1 MIRGIKL
8 VGFQSHVDT
17 SINLTEGLNVITG
30 PSDSGKTAVIRA
42 VRWLALNEPQGDA
55 VVNQSVGY
63 AQVTIITDT
72 GVVTKVRNKG
82 KVRYEINIDG
92 ENISYDKSEIPQEV
106 YRILGINK
114 TSFGDVEVV
123 LPFAFQLDA
132 PFLISSP
139 ASFGGKVLGKICNA
153 DTVELAVKKSSRE
166 VSQANDAKR
175 QAEKTIEETNLA
187 LQSYENLQEVE
198 QRLQQCRELVTD
210 IEKGIVNRDTLSKLH
225 NSYIAAY
232 EKLNAVRDTVHLLSE
247 IPQRAEELSALE
259 LHAVRYNR
267 LLNLYSKYNATNKHL
282 NSIQNVINKT
292 RTFEQATLCLAFID
306 EVTSRLKR
314 LQPLREVYK
323 NNETKLK
330 ALREKI
336 NVSRGVEVWLE
347 LLDALHATQERL
359 NRITALRNAYANILN
374 AIKANADE
382 ITKHKQAVDTIQA
395 EWDKIDVCPLCER
408 PMKGEKYE

>member
-42 VRWLALNEPQGDA
+42 VRWVALNEPQGDA

-175 QAEKTIEETNLA
+175 QAEKTIEETKLA

-247 IPQRAEELSALE
+247 IPQRAEEVSALE
-259 LHAVRYNR
+259 LQAVRYNR
-267 LLNLYSKYNATNKHL
+267 LLTLYSKYSATNKHL
-282 NSIQNVINKT
+282 NSVQNIINKT
-292 RTFEQATLCLAFID
+292 RTFEQATLCLEFIE
-306 EVTSRLKR
+306 EVRKR
-314 LQPLREVYK
+314 LQRLQSLREAYK

-330 ALREKI
+330 ALRDKI
-336 NVSRGVEVWLE
+336 NVSRGVEAGLE

-382 ITKHKQAVDTIQA
+382 ITKHKQAVDTLQA

-408 PMKGEKYE
+408 PMKGDE

>member
-8 VGFQSHVDT
+8 VGFQSHIDT

-30 PSDSGKTAVIRA
+30 PSDSGKTAIIRA
-42 VRWLALNEPQGDA
+42 VRWVALNEPQGGA

-166 VSQANDAKR
+166 VSQANEAKR
-175 QAEKTIEETNLA
+175 QTEKTIEETKLA

-198 QRLQQCRELVTD
+198 QRLQQCRELVTG

-225 NSYIAAY
+225 SSYISAY

-247 IPQRAEELSALE
+247 IPQRAEEVSALE

-267 LLNLYSKYNATNKHL
+267 LLNLYSKYNAANSHL
-282 NSIQNVINKT
+282 NSVQNVINKT
-292 RTFEQATLCLAFID
+292 QTFEQATLCLEFIE
-306 EVTSRLKR
+306 EVRKR
-314 LQPLREVYK
+314 LQRLQSLREVYK

-336 NVSRGVEVWLE
+336 NVSRGVEAGLE

-382 ITKHKQAVDTIQA
+382 ITNYKQAVDTLQG

-408 PMKGEKYE
+408 PMKGDK

>member
-259 LHAVRYNR
+259 LHAVRHNR

-292 RTFEQATLCLAFID
+292 QHVEQATLCVEFVE

-314 LQPLREVYK
+314 LQSLREVYK

-336 NVSRGVEVWLE
+336 NVSRGVEVGLE

-382 ITKHKQAVDTIQA
+382 ITKHKQAVDTLQA

-408 PMKGEKYE
+408 PMKGEK

>member
-42 VRWLALNEPQGDA
+42 IRWVALNEPQGDA

-153 DTVELAVKKSSRE
+153 DTVELAVKKSSRA

-175 QAEKTIEETNLA
+175 QAEKTIEETKLA
-187 LQSYENLQEVE
+187 LQSYDNLQEVE
-198 QRLQQCRELVTD
+198 QQLQQCRELVIG

-267 LLNLYSKYNATNKHL
+267 LLNLYSKYNATNKQL
-282 NSIQNVINKT
+282 NSVQNVINKT
-292 RTFEQATLCLAFID
+292 RTFEQATLCLEFIE
-306 EVTSRLKR
+306 EVRKR
-314 LQPLREVYK
+314 LQRLQSLREVYK

-336 NVSRGVEVWLE
+336 NVSRGVEAGLE

-382 ITKHKQAVDTIQA
+382 ITKHKQAVDTLQA

-408 PMKGEKYE
+408 PMKGDK

>member
-292 RTFEQATLCLAFID
+292 QHVEQATLCLNFID

>member
-42 VRWLALNEPQGDA
+42 VRWVALNEPQGDA

-123 LPFAFQLDA
+123 LPFSFQLDA

-166 VSQANDAKR
+166 VSQANEAKR
-175 QAEKTIEETNLA
+175 QAEKTIEETKLA

-198 QRLQQCRELVTD
+198 QRLQQCRELVTG
-210 IEKGIVNRDTLSKLH
+210 IENGIVNHDTLSKLH
-225 NSYIAAY
+225 SSYIAAY
-232 EKLNAVRDTVHLLSE
+232 EKLNTVRDTVHLLSE
-247 IPQRAEELSALE
+247 IPQRAKEVSALE

-267 LLNLYSKYNATNKHL
+267 LLNLYSKYNAANNHL
-282 NSIQNVINKT
+282 NSVQNVINKT
-292 RTFEQATLCLAFID
+292 RTFEQATLCLEFIE
-306 EVTSRLKR
+306 EVRKR
-314 LQPLREVYK
+314 LQRLQSLREVYK

-336 NVSRGVEVWLE
+336 NVSRGVEAGLE

-382 ITKHKQAVDTIQA
+382 ITKHKQAVDTLQA

-408 PMKGEKYE
+408 PMKGDK

>member
-42 VRWLALNEPQGDA
+42 VRWVALNEPQGDA
-55 VVNQSVGY
+55 VVNQNVGY
-63 AQVTIITDT
+63 AQVTVITDT

-175 QAEKTIEETNLA
+175 QAEKTIEETKLA

-247 IPQRAEELSALE
+247 IPQRAEEVSALE

-267 LLNLYSKYNATNKHL
+267 LLNLYSKYNATNKQL
-282 NSIQNVINKT
+282 NSVQNVINKT
-292 RTFEQATLCLAFID
+292 RTFEQATLCLEFIE
-306 EVTSRLKR
+306 EVRKR
-314 LQPLREVYK
+314 LQRLQSLREAYK

-330 ALREKI
+330 DLREKI
-336 NVSRGVEVWLE
+336 SVSRGVEAGLE

-359 NRITALRNAYANILN
+359 NLITALRNAYANILN

-382 ITKHKQAVDTIQA
+382 ITKHKQAVDTLQA
-395 EWDKIDVCPLCER
+395 EWNKIDVCPLCEQ
-408 PMKGEKYE
+408 PMKGDK

>member
-17 SINLTEGLNVITG
+17 RINLTEGLNVITG

-42 VRWLALNEPQGDA
+42 VRWVALNEPQGDA

-153 DTVELAVKKSSRE
+153 DTVELAIKKSSRE

-198 QRLQQCRELVTD
+198 QRLQQCRELVTG

-225 NSYIAAY
+225 NSYITAY
-232 EKLNAVRDTVHLLSE
+232 AKLNAVRDTVHLLSE
-247 IPQRAEELSALE
+247 IPQRAEEVSALE

-267 LLNLYSKYNATNKHL
+267 LLNLYSKYNTVKNNL
-282 NSIQNVINKT
+282 NTVQEVINKT
-292 RTFEQATLCLAFID
+292 RTFEQATICLEFIE
-306 EVTSRLKR
+306 EVRKR
-314 LQPLREVYK
+314 LQRLQSLREVYK
-323 NNETKLK
+323 NDKTKLK

-336 NVSRGVEVWLE
+336 SVSLGVEAGLE

-374 AIKANADE
+374 AIKANTDE
-382 ITKHKQAVDTIQA
+382 ITKHKQAVDTLQA

-408 PMKGEKYE
+408 QMKGDK

>member
-42 VRWLALNEPQGDA
+42 VRWVALNEPQGDA

-198 QRLQQCRELVTD
+198 QRLQQCRELVTG

-247 IPQRAEELSALE
+247 IPQRAEEVSALE

-282 NSIQNVINKT
+282 NSVQNVINKT
-292 RTFEQATLCLAFID
+292 RTFEQATLCLEFIE
-306 EVTSRLKR
+306 EVRKR
-314 LQPLREVYK
+314 LQRLQSLREVYK

-330 ALREKI
+330 ALRDKI
-336 NVSRGVEVWLE
+336 NVSRGVEAGLE

-382 ITKHKQAVDTIQA
+382 ITKHKQAVDTLQA

-408 PMKGEKYE
+408 PMKGDK